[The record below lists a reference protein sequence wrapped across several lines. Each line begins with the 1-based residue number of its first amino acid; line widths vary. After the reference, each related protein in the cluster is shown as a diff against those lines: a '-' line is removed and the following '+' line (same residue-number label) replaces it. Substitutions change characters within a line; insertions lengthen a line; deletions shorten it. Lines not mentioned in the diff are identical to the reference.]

1 MSNRSCL
8 TIILAAGEGTRMK
21 SALPKVLHKVAGLEM
36 LGHVIKSARSSGS
49 DEIALVLGH
58 GADRVSAAADSLGAG
73 TAISTFLQE
82 KQLGTADAVLAAR
95 PALEKK
101 FDDILVLFGDAPLIR
116 PQALGDMRMALAQ
129 GAQVAVMG
137 FRTQTP
143 HGYGRLLE
151 DGGALVGIR
160 EEKDCS
166 DEQRRITFC
175 NGGAMAL
182 SGAHALELLHQIG
195 NDNAKGEYYLT
206 DIVAIAAAAGL
217 DVRAVEADE
226 EDALGVNN
234 RAELAR
240 AETIWQN
247 RRREELMLAGV
258 TMLAPDSVYLA
269 HDTEI
274 GADAVIEPNV
284 FFGPGVK
291 VAEGA
296 LIRAFSHLEDAHV
309 ATGAQ
314 VGPYA
319 RLRPGAEVMENAK
332 IGNFCEIKKSRIGE
346 GAKVPHLSYVGDA
359 DVGAGANIGAGTI
372 TCNYDGFGKHRTEIG
387 DNAFVGTNSSLV
399 APIRIGA
406 GAYVASGSVV
416 TQDVPDD
423 ALAFGR
429 ARQSTRE
436 GRGRQLRE
444 RLRKLAGK

>member
-1 MSNRSCL
+1 MSDRSCL

-21 SALPKVLHKVAGLEM
+21 STLPKVLHKVAGLEM
-36 LGHVIKSARSSGS
+36 LGHVMKTARDSGS
-49 DEIALVLGH
+49 SEIALVVGH
-58 GADRVSAAADSLGAG
+58 GADQVGAAARALSENF
-73 TAISTFLQE
+73 SVSSFLQE
-82 KQLGTADAVLAAR
+82 RQLGTADAVLAAR
-95 PALEKK
+95 SAIEKK
-101 FDDILVLFGDAPLIR
+101 FDDVLVLFGDAPLIR
-116 PQALGDMRMALAQ
+116 PQALDAMRGALAE
-129 GAQVAVMG
+129 GAHVAVMG
-137 FRTQTP
+137 FRTDQP

-151 DGGALVGIR
+151 RDGALVGIR

-166 DEQRRITFC
+166 EEERRIRFC

-182 SGAHALELLHQIG
+182 AGAQALELLDRIG

-206 DIVAIAAAAGL
+206 DIVGIATDAGL
-217 DVRAVEADE
+217 QVRAVEADE

-240 AETIWQN
+240 AEAIWQN

-258 TMLAPDSVYLA
+258 TMMAPHTVYLA

-284 FFGPGVK
+284 FFGPGAK
-291 VAEGA
+291 VAAGA
-296 LIRAFSHLEDAHV
+296 VIRAFSHIEEASV
-309 ATGAQ
+309 AAGAQ
-314 VGPYA
+314 IGPYA

-399 APIRIGA
+399 APLKIGA

-436 GRGRQLRE
+436 GRGKMLRD
-444 RLRKLAGK
+444 RLKKQAGK